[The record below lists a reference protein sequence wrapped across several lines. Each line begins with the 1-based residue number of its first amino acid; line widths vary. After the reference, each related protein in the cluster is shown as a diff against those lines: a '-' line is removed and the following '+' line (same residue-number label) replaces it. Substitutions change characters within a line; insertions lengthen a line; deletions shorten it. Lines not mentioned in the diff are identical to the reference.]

1 MEKERDTGLGH
12 PHPRRAWRSVR
23 EIVVAVLLTIA
34 ALAFITTAM
43 LRSSKAPGSTPAYET
58 ARQPQPQ

>member
-1 MEKERDTGLGH
+1 M
-12 PHPRRAWRSVR
+12 
-23 EIVVAVLLTIA
+23 VAVLLTIA